1 MKILQKIK
9 DLFRSKEYR
18 NGGIYLSFWNKKTGN
33 MFTQYIYGIKIY
45 KNRARMLEYLNKT
58 VMTTM
63 SADIK
68 LIEYTEANK

>member
-18 NGGIYLSFWNKKTGN
+18 YGGIYLSFWNKKTGN

-68 LIEYTEANK
+68 LIEYTEVNK